1 MGTKNRAA
9 DPISD
14 PKKRRRVGLSKVDAG
29 VEANECIKI
38 HLVSSKDEV
47 DSPNSFLLEPVDLNH
62 FFEEEGK
69 IYGYEGLTI
78 TIWVSSIS
86 FHAHADITFKS
97 TSDGGKG
104 ITDLKSALQNIFA
117 DNLVEKK
124 DDFLQ
129 TFSPE
134 CHYAKSLVSNGEV
147 LQQNVLIGQNGDSSS
162 HAQAETSDVEV
173 TYTPLPYIT
182 IVRFSEIIMAAL
194 RLRINDIM
202 MSIGSQTRSLVLFV
216 PAFATVTATQ
226 QAFFYGRY
234 LCLSLYIDGK
244 ITSQGESELYPF
256 LPLDQVIRVVGAPV
270 GPAYCRLV
278 PLALLLID
286 GSSPIDITD
295 PRWEIY
301 LLVQKATDQRED
313 RRLLGFAA
321 VYRFYRYPESL
332 RLRLSQILVLP
343 PYQRK
348 GYGRLLIEALNNVA
362 ISENV
367 YELTI
372 EEPLDSLQHVRT
384 YIDVERLLAF
394 DPIQQPLNTV
404 VSRLREENLSKKS
417 HSCHFGPPLDAI
429 EEVRRCFKI
438 NKKQFLQCWEILIYL
453 GLNPIEKYMENY
465 RTIIADSVKAS
476 VIGKDSGA
484 AGKRLVEVP
493 TVYDQEMSFSM
504 FKSQKGEPIPIE
516 MEDNSTNIEEQL
528 RQLVDERIKE
538 IESIAKKV
546 SPQSS

>member
-47 DSPNSFLLEPVDLNH
+47 DSPGSFLLEPVDLNH
-62 FFEEEGK
+62 FFEEERK
-69 IYGYEGLTI
+69 IYGYEGLKI

-86 FHAHADITFKS
+86 FHAYVNITFRS

-129 TFSPE
+129 TFSSE
-134 CHYAKSLVSNGEV
+134 SHYIKSLVSNGEV
-147 LQQNVLIGQNGDSSS
+147 LQQNVLIGQNGDSNS
-162 HAQAETSDVEV
+162 HSQAETSDVE
-173 TYTPLPYIT
+173 
-182 IVRFSEIIMAAL
+182 
-194 RLRINDIM
+194 
-202 MSIGSQTRSLVLFV
+202 
-216 PAFATVTATQ
+216 
-226 QAFFYGRY
+226 
-234 LCLSLYIDGK
+234 
-244 ITSQGESELYPF
+244 
-256 LPLDQVIRVVGAPV
+256 VIRVVGAPV

-301 LLVQKATDQRED
+301 LLIQKAADQQED

-321 VYRFYRYPESL
+321 VYRFYRYSESL

-372 EEPLDSLQHVRT
+372 EEPLDSLQHVRSC
-384 YIDVERLLAF
+384 IDIERLLAF

-404 VSRLREENLSKKS
+404 VSRLKEENLSKKS
-417 HSCHFGPPLDAI
+417 HSCRFGPPLDAI

-438 NKKQFLQCWEILIYL
+438 NKKQFLQCWEILIYI
-453 GLNPIEKYMENY
+453 GLNPIEKYIENY

-493 TVYDQEMSFSM
+493 TKYDQEMSFAM

-528 RQLVDERIKE
+528 RELVDERIKE
-538 IESIAKKV
+538 IKSIAKKV
-546 SPQSS
+546 SPQCS

>member
-47 DSPNSFLLEPVDLNH
+47 DSPDSFLLEPVDLNH

-69 IYGYEGLTI
+69 IYGYEGLKI

-86 FHAHADITFKS
+86 FHAYANITFKS
-97 TSDGGKG
+97 TSD
-104 ITDLKSALQNIFA
+104 
-117 DNLVEKK
+117 KK

-129 TFSPE
+129 TFSSE
-134 CHYAKSLVSNGEV
+134 CHYVKSLVSNGEV
-147 LQQNVLIGQNGDSSS
+147 LHQNVLIRQNGDSNS

-173 TYTPLPYIT
+173 SHTPLRYIT
-182 IVRFSEIIMAAL
+182 TVHFSEIIVAAL
-194 RLRINDIM
+194 RLRVNDSM

-216 PAFATVTATQ
+216 P
-226 QAFFYGRY
+226 
-234 LCLSLYIDGK
+234 
-244 ITSQGESELYPF
+244 
-256 LPLDQVIRVVGAPV
+256 
-270 GPAYCRLV
+270 
-278 PLALLLID
+278 

-301 LLVQKATDQRED
+301 LLVQKATDQQED

-321 VYRFYRYPESL
+321 VYRFYRYPESS

-348 GYGRLLIEALNNVA
+348 GYGHLLIEALNNVA

-372 EEPLDSLQHVRT
+372 EEPLDSLQHLRT
-384 YIDVERLLAF
+384 CIDIERLLAF

-453 GLNPIEKYMENY
+453 GLNPIEKYMKNY

-493 TVYDQEMSFSM
+493 TEYDQEMSFAM

-516 MEDNSTNIEEQL
+516 MEDNSTNVEEQL